1 MVDSTAEE
9 ACTLACDDVLEW
21 YWEGIYQGVRKES
34 FGTKVCDIKLNH
46 FRNISGGTM
55 VSPWYFLERSLQ
67 SFLYCYPKMIKQLF
81 NLAEL
86 VSPYVPQCVESRTRT
101 AGTHNCNWVEINQLS
116 MWD

>member
-46 FRNISGGTM
+46 FRNISGVTM
-55 VSPWYFLERSLQ
+55 VFFGKISIVIPLLLSKNDKTIIQFSRACKSL
-67 SFLYCYPKMIKQLF
+67 CATVCRI
-81 NLAEL
+81 
-86 VSPYVPQCVESRTRT
+86 
-101 AGTHNCNWVEINQLS
+101 
-116 MWD
+116 